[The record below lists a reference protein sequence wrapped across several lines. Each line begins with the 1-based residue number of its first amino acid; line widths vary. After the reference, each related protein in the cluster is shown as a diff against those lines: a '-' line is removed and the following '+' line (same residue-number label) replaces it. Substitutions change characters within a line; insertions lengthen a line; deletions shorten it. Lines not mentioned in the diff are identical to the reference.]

1 MISFVKYTIFA
12 VMNKRIWYI
21 PLLIVAVN
29 FLAIIVQWNSLAEI
43 VPAHFDLEGNA
54 GGSMPRNDLLLFPLI
69 GVAVCLVAFLF
80 ARFKRELQKGL
91 VILASGICL
100 VLLLS
105 VLVTLSLGRMPVL
118 MLAEP
123 VVLLAAV
130 VGFFVSVVKA
140 RKRERC
146 K

>member
-1 MISFVKYTIFA
+1 
-12 VMNKRIWYI
+12 MNKKGWFI

-29 FLAIIVQWNSLAEI
+29 ALAILVKWNSLAEI

-100 VLLLS
+100 VLFLS
-105 VLVTLSLGRMPVL
+105 VLVTLSLGRIPVF
-118 MLAEP
+118 MLAET

-130 VGFFVSVVKA
+130 AGFIVSVVKA
-140 RKRERC
+140 RKKARS

>member
-1 MISFVKYTIFA
+1 
-12 VMNKRIWYI
+12 MNKRNWLI

-29 FLAIIVQWNSLAEI
+29 FMSIIVQWNSLQEI

-54 GGSMPRNDLLLFPLI
+54 GGSMPRNDLLLFPFI
-69 GVAVCLVAFLF
+69 GVAVCLVAFLV
-80 ARFKRELQKGL
+80 ARFKREFQKGL

-100 VLLLS
+100 VLLFS
-105 VLVTLSLGRMPVL
+105 TMVTLTHGRMPVL

-130 VGFFVSVVKA
+130 AGFIVSVVKA
-140 RKRERC
+140 RKIARS